1 MGQKDDFKYTD
12 TFAGGFF
19 STDIMCGNDK
29 NWKAGFE
36 WVKYKDAFFRHLWIL
51 NGEHSLW
58 HLIICKDWIPHFHLK
73 VKLLQDF
80 LDLQVSFFHSCY
92 LLPLFLHNYVKFLI
106 KSSLHF
112 VNDVLEYRKRK
123 QQYWSGH
130 IHPCLCTTPKAIRI
144 MNMSISVC
152 GKEINGK
159 TFLWKLKA

>member
-12 TFAGGFF
+12 TSAWGFF
-19 STDIMCGNDK
+19 STDTMCGNDK

-58 HLIICKDWIPHFHLK
+58 HLIICKDWLPQFHLK

-92 LLPLFLHNYVKFLI
+92 LLLLFLYNYVKFLI

-112 VNDVLEYRKRK
+112 VNDFLKYQKEK
-123 QQYWSGH
+123 QQHCSGH
-130 IHPCLCTTPKAIRI
+130 NHPSMFIYYSSSHQNHECIC
-144 MNMSISVC
+144 VC
-152 GKEINGK
+152 DKEINGK
-159 TFLWKLKA
+159 TFLWKF